1 MCQINRS
8 GLLLGLLWCP
18 HAEQGHHD
26 PSTGHQTAP
35 REKIFVDEELT
46 NLIDP
51 ILNMDDTDGD
61 GYIDYPEFVKAQQKA
76 AAAAHN
82 TGKPTW
88 ARYVLATAMRPVGI
102 DNKKRKMPTELIV
115 SKLRSKRIWG
125 IVLP

>member
-1 MCQINRS
+1 M
-8 GLLLGLLWCP
+8 WCP

-76 AAAAHN
+76 AAAAH

-88 ARYVLATAMRPVGI
+88 ARYVSTKVLEKITVGI
-102 DNKKRKMPTELIV
+102 DNQ
-115 SKLRSKRIWG
+115 LREDANIADW
-125 IVLP
+125 VLDDFRSPFYQGRNGFIAIFWPR